1 MLSQKTGK
9 VCFAFATGRKMKS
22 VRSRDIVKI
31 HSGVVQM
38 SILRLCECRIKQ
50 SGVSHPGITP
60 VKPNLL
66 SVIRQY
72 LRLAQK

>member
-1 MLSQKTGK
+1 MECSSLIP
-9 VCFAFATGRKMKS
+9 VNEWMILCKMKS

-31 HSGVVQM
+31 RGGVVQM
-38 SILRLCECRIKQ
+38 SIPRLCECRIKQ